1 MAQKRITS
9 ISNVS
14 NQMVPIMLSKIALAK
29 EETASDVNYNKEGAL
44 QIAPGAAVD
53 VESVRLDDGQLI
65 NLKNLGLISTTV
77 R

>member
-9 ISNVS
+9 VSNISNQV
-14 NQMVPIMLSKIALAK
+14 VPIMLSKIALAK
-29 EETASDVNYNKEGAL
+29 KETTSEVNYNKEGAL
-44 QIAPGAAVD
+44 QIAPGAAID